1 MRGDDRAVSEVL
13 GFVLVFGIIIGSVGL
28 MAFVGFEAMTEYQE
42 GEQLRNAER
51 GMVALADNFNDVLR
65 SDGIDERAGELAL
78 REGTITTGSGG
89 AVLNVTV
96 ETSDG
101 AKVYP
106 LESGNVSL
114 GTFQYSAGGREDTIA
129 YEGGGVFRGDPSG
142 SVTISEPPIR
152 CDTDSGAVIVSLVAI
167 EADDQSLASS
177 NVQEF
182 TAVKERD
189 ESQTVVTDVEEVRL
203 EFVEPS
209 PYQNGWER
217 SLTND
222 GWSDDGAVFTCN
234 GDDVDRVSVHVVVI
248 DIEY

>member
-101 AKVYP
+101 TVQP
-106 LESGNVSL
+106 LESDNVSL
-114 GTFQYSAGGREDTIA
+114 GTFQYTTGGREDTIA
-129 YEGGGVFRGDPSG
+129 YEGGGVFRGDSSG
-142 SVTISEPPIR
+142 NVTISAPPIS

-189 ESQTVVTDVEEVRL
+189 ESQTVVTDVEEVSL

-209 PYQNGWER
+209 PYQNGWEQ

-222 GWSDDGAVFTCN
+222 GWSDDGDVFRCN
-234 GDDVDRVSVHVVVI
+234 GDAVDRVSVHVVVV

>member
-28 MAFVGFEAMTEYQE
+28 LAFVGFEAMTEYQE

-101 AKVYP
+101 TVYP

-114 GTFQYSAGGREDTIA
+114 GTFQYAAGGREDTIA
-129 YEGGGVFRGDPSG
+129 YEGGGVFRGDSSG
-142 SVTISEPPIR
+142 NVTISEPAVR
-152 CDTDSGAVIVSLVAI
+152 CDEDSGAVIVSLVAI
-167 EADDQSLASS
+167 EADNQSLASS

-182 TAVKERD
+182 TAVKQRY
-189 ESQTVVTDVEEVRL
+189 ESRTVVTDVEEVKL

-222 GWSDDGAVFTCN
+222 GWDDDGDVFTCN
-234 GDDVDRVSVHVVVI
+234 GDDIDRVSVHVVVI
-248 DIEY
+248 DVEY